1 MLHFTKMHG
10 IGNDYIYINGF
21 EETLP
26 ADLPKLARQ
35 LSPRHTSV
43 GSDGLIV
50 ILPSKIADVRMRMF
64 NADGSEAEMCG
75 NGIRCVAA
83 YSYDR
88 RLCPRTQMAIETGGG
103 VKYATVTLDELGRAG
118 AVRIDMGEPVLN
130 AGDIPSAFTG
140 GPVLMQPLTALAKT
154 WPVTLVN
161 MGNPHAVIF
170 VKDVAAAPVE
180 TAGPALETDSAFPK
194 RANIEFVQV
203 IDREH
208 LSMRV
213 WERGAGETRA
223 CGTGA
228 CASAVA
234 AALNGFANRSVTVK
248 LLGGELMIAWD
259 ERTNRVHMTGPVAYV
274 YDGTYLGQE

>member
-26 ADLPKLARQ
+26 GDLSAVAVK
-35 LSPRHTSV
+35 LSPRRFSV
-43 GSDGLIV
+43 GSDGVIF

-64 NADGSEAEMCG
+64 NPDGSESEMCG

-88 RLCPRTQMAIETGGG
+88 GLCPRTQMTIETGGG
-103 VKYATVTLDELGRAG
+103 IKYAALTLDKLGRAD
-118 AVRIDMGEPVLN
+118 AVKIDMGEPRLS
-130 AGDIPSAFTG
+130 GTEIPSAFEG
-140 GPVLMQPLTALAKT
+140 NPVRMQPLKALGKT

-161 MGNPHAVIF
+161 MSNPHAVTF
-170 VKDVAAAPVE
+170 VDDVE
-180 TAGPALETDSAFPK
+180 TAPVQTAGPILERDPAFPN
-194 RANIEFVQV
+194 RCNVEFVQV
-203 IDREH
+203 IDRGYIR
-208 LSMRV
+208 MRV
-213 WERGAGETRA
+213 WERGAGETYA

-234 AALNGFANRSVTVK
+234 AVVNGLTDRAVTVS
-248 LLGGELMIAWD
+248 LLGGELKIVWD
-259 ERTNRVHMTGPVAYV
+259 EATDRVHMTGPVAYV
-274 YDGTYLGQE
+274 YNGEYLGQL